1 MDFNATIDLIIKDLE
16 EAREII
22 DDLKRYPGVPVLQV
36 ELAKSKCRSA
46 GEVIALLKNPKDI
59 LREASEEITKHPQ
72 QKQPQL
78 KEEKKISVRSASA
91 IPPAEEKK
99 IPARSAESV
108 SLPGDK
114 KEEFKKMPEK
124 KSDSPI
130 LADKFSQPSN
140 SFNDQLGNQKTDD
153 VSDILKSMP
162 LTNLSEAIGVNDK
175 FMFIREIFHGDKDAY
190 TQTISRLDN
199 AANFSD
205 AMAVLMSYTGD
216 NSENDAV
223 NQLLDLVKRK
233 YPSNE

>member
-1 MDFNATIDLIIKDLE
+1 MDFNATIDLIVKDLE

-46 GEVIALLKNPKDI
+46 CEVIALLKNRKDNI
-59 LREASEEITKHPQ
+59 QEAGEEIIRPPQ
-72 QKQPQL
+72 QKLPQL
-78 KEEKKISVRSASA
+78 KEEKKTFFRTGTA
-91 IPPAEEKK
+91 IPPVEEKK
-99 IPARSAESV
+99 MPAQPAESV
-108 SLPGDK
+108 SLPVDK
-114 KEEFKKMPEK
+114 KEELKKMPEK

-140 SFNDQLGNQKTDD
+140 SFNDQLGNQKIDD
-153 VSDILKSMP
+153 VSDILKTMP

-205 AMAVLMSYTGD
+205 ARAVLMSYTGD

-233 YPSNE
+233 HP